1 MSHFTKRTRSAAQ
14 ACGTILFG
22 FVFAGL
28 VNAAD
33 APLMGVLD
41 RFTAPDVPAMGPA
54 ETAVNPRK
62 PSTRPVGTGL
72 PGNGLAQHAMLY
84 VGEGYNRMFLVNGGK
99 VIWKYDTGQGNEYD
113 DVWMLSNGNILF
125 TRMQY
130 IAEIT
135 PKKEVVWH
143 YDAPDDKNDK
153 AKHTEIHAC
162 QPIGLDRVL
171 FVENGLPPKLKIINI
186 KTNKVELEHDLD
198 YLQPPNPGT
207 IHPQFRACATQPR
220 ARIWCLI

>member
-135 PKKEVVWH
+135 PKKEV
-143 YDAPDDKNDK
+143 
-153 AKHTEIHAC
+153 
-162 QPIGLDRVL
+162 
-171 FVENGLPPKLKIINI
+171 
-186 KTNKVELEHDLD
+186 
-198 YLQPPNPGT
+198 
-207 IHPQFRACATQPR
+207 
-220 ARIWCLI
+220 